1 MKISDLLKLDAF
13 YSHNWFTTFFVA
25 LVSKENL
32 LKSSV
37 LTMSSLYI
45 TLLEKCLKSL
55 NIRKLNVI
63 VGELYARIDDF
74 LIG

>member
-1 MKISDLLKLDAF
+1 MLFIHIIGLVP
-13 YSHNWFTTFFVA
+13 FFAA
-25 LVSKENL
+25 LVPKENL

-55 NIRKLNVI
+55 IIRKLDVI
-63 VGELYARIDDF
+63 IGELYARIDDF